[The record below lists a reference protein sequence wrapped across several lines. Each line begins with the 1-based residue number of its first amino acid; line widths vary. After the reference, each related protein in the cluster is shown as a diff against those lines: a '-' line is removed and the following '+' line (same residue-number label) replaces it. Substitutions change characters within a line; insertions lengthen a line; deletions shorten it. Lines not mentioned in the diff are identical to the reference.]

1 MLRPQKG
8 NSGVLSRN
16 TLLNFGLCTNCPS
29 TFYTLTFLRICFL
42 TTSNA
47 LQIAL
52 MSSSFS
58 GFLVITVQCSFTHK
72 YEEIKYIRFML
83 LNSKHF
89 SFSLKL
95 SKKSIYLIS
104 YILYLTRLPGCFAP
118 IFHFNCEHFLFVYIV
133 KKTPKNRGFF

>member
-1 MLRPQKG
+1 MELGSFVNINIFGKKYYYIQFVYILIFLNFLKKSTQMLRPQKG

-58 GFLVITVQCSFTHK
+58 GFLVITV
-72 YEEIKYIRFML
+72 
-83 LNSKHF
+83 
-89 SFSLKL
+89 
-95 SKKSIYLIS
+95 
-104 YILYLTRLPGCFAP
+104 
-118 IFHFNCEHFLFVYIV
+118 
-133 KKTPKNRGFF
+133 